1 MKIHITE
8 NVEKS
13 IVGFSMIPVIY
24 GKVELDIVP
33 DNGAVEIFVENLD
46 QINYDNV
53 EEFLVN
59 IRNKTRK
66 NGTVIISGT
75 ELSLLSRNVAF
86 NKITSKDFNS
96 LITNKRGIHKVHD
109 IVNLLKLNGLMIQDV
124 MIKGNTYGIKA
135 SRP

>member
-33 DNGAVEIFVENLD
+33 DNGALEIFVENLD
-46 QINYDNV
+46 QINYDHV
-53 EEFLVN
+53 EEFLIN

-96 LITNKRGIHKVHD
+96 LITNKKGLHKVHD

-124 MIKGNTYGIKA
+124 MIKGNIYGIKA